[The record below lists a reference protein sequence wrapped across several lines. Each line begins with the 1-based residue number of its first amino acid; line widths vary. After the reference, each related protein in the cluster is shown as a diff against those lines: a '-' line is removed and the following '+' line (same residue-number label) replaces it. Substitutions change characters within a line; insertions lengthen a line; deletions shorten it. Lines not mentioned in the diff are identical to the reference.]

1 MPQGEPLSTH
11 LGAASD
17 RLAVAV
23 GTPILDHAT
32 ASTTLN
38 VKRWDA
44 EQTAWL
50 VARGLAKNDLPP
62 GWEPQGRHFEQAN
75 IRPYSETEQA
85 NCNMIMQSG
94 WASLLGGIAAAPISA
109 MYSATNGRIG
119 VGTSNTAAVETQTWL
134 QGDTGSAS
142 TTSWYQLCTAAP
154 AIVTT
159 TIPATFTLTATF
171 GSGNANFS
179 WNEFGSDNASAS
191 GVYLNGL
198 AGGFVLLNRGV
209 SSQGTK
215 ASGQTWTATESI
227 SLGYP
232 SGAGTLS

>member
-1 MPQGEPLSTH
+1 LTDFA
-11 LGAASD
+11 GASE
-17 RLAVAV
+17 RFAVTV
-23 GTPILDHAT
+23 GTTLTEHAT
-32 ASTTLN
+32 ASTTLQ
-38 VKRWDA
+38 VRRWDE
-44 EQTAWL
+44 EQTGW
-50 VARGLAKNDLPP
+50 VRARGLARNDVPAT
-62 GWEPQGRHFEQAN
+62 WEPQGRHFDQAGVA
-75 IRPYSETEQA
+75 PYLETEDQ

-119 VGTSNTAAVETQTWL
+119 VGTSTTAAVETQTWL

-171 GSGNANFS
+171 GSGNGNFA

-215 ASGQTWTATESI
+215 ASGQTWTAVESI

-232 SGAGTLS
+232 SGAGTLT